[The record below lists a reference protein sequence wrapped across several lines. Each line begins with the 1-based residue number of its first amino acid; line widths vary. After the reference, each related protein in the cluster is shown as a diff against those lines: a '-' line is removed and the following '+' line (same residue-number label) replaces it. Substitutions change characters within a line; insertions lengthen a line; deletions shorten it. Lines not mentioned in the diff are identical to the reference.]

1 LHTFTKLDH
10 SGRLIA
16 SHFLTLPSKRSLPDY
31 YELTEMPIA
40 IDTIQQK
47 LNRREF
53 PNLTTLESYFK
64 RMVQNAKDYNVRGSE
79 IFEDAERL
87 RKALINFMTRWNPAY
102 RLQPGYQSFPTPLP
116 SQVDGARKQE
126 PGNQTAPGKNAARHT
141 KIDQIQRS
149 SATPALSDR
158 EVEGGFE
165 GLTFQ
170 QAQEKIVLDV
180 LNEKEFEE
188 LVTRRLLR
196 SETDYLQRRFSCI

>member
-1 LHTFTKLDH
+1 MHNQIAATPDSHLCIVSVTHLLTIDH

-16 SHFLTLPSKRSLPDY
+16 SNFLTLPSKRALPDY
-31 YELTEMPIA
+31 YEVTEMPIA

-64 RMVQNAKDYNVRGSE
+64 RMVQNAKDYNERGSE

-87 RKALINFMTRWNPAY
+87 RKALSNFMVRWNPAY
-102 RLQPGYQSFPTPLP
+102 KLQPGYASFPTPLP
-116 SQVDGARKQE
+116 SQTNAVSRTPQE
-126 PGNQTAPGKNAARHT
+126 PESQPAPGRKTARNAKMVQT
-141 KIDQIQRS
+141 QRS

-158 EVEGGFE
+158 QVEGGFE

-180 LNEKEFEE
+180 INEKEFEE
-188 LVTRRLLR
+188 
-196 SETDYLQRRFSCI
+196 